1 MKFDEYSERLG
12 ELIANTVSHGVGV
25 LLGIAAL
32 VLMIVKADELV
43 HVLSVIPFGITLIL
57 LYLSSTLYHAFPM
70 KMTRVRAVFKRFDH
84 ASIFLLIAGTYTPF
98 MIILADSTRGYIL
111 LSTLWSVTIIGVVMK
126 SIWVRKYQLVHLIL
140 YLIMGW
146 SIVFVWPEISPHL
159 DGILIWLI
167 LGGASYTA
175 GVIFYI
181 SRFRYSHFI
190 WHLFVLGG
198 SIFHFFAVLALL

>member
-181 SRFRYSHFI
+181 SRFRYFHFI
-190 WHLFVLGG
+190 WHLFVLAG